1 MTAKPSG
8 RAAAIGHGVR
18 LLRVLGGVL
27 LVAVVLVSVAHAV
40 PTLVGAERS
49 YVVTS
54 GSMTPVLAPGDV
66 IYVYDVSPGAVEEGD
81 VITFVS
87 GSEAGQTQVTTH
99 RVVEIRDE
107 GGLRFVTQGDAN
119 EEPDPSPILPADIV
133 GRVPHVLG
141 VPVHVPA
148 LGKLLLFAG
157 SRNGVI
163 ALVFL
168 PVGLLILNELWLLAG
183 EFGVTPELTGDGEGS
198 DDATGSG
205 TTPESASDSEPE
217 PEPGAKT
224 GTDGEPTVPEPD
236 GESGADEPAGDD
248 GRDGRGDPGNGA
260 SPGAAE
266 RPESDAGSRADT
278 HNGSTPADGS
288 GDPSDTPAG
297 ATGEGE

>member
-107 GGLRFVTQGDAN
+107 GGLRFVTRRRYCRRTSSVACLTSSACRYTF
-119 EEPDPSPILPADIV
+119 PPS
-133 GRVPHVLG
+133 
-141 VPVHVPA
+141 
-148 LGKLLLFAG
+148 G
-157 SRNGVI
+157 SSCSSRG
-163 ALVFL
+163 
-168 PVGLLILNELWLLAG
+168 PG
-183 EFGVTPELTGDGEGS
+183 TG
-198 DDATGSG
+198 
-205 TTPESASDSEPE
+205 
-217 PEPGAKT
+217 
-224 GTDGEPTVPEPD
+224 
-236 GESGADEPAGDD
+236 
-248 GRDGRGDPGNGA
+248 
-260 SPGAAE
+260 
-266 RPESDAGSRADT
+266 
-278 HNGSTPADGS
+278 
-288 GDPSDTPAG
+288 
-297 ATGEGE
+297 